1 MATQTYQTASRHLLA
16 QAREVLYL
24 GDARQA
30 SAQGWAAAAQM
41 LQSAAEQRGWAHQAH
56 TDLFNAIAGLVAE
69 TGDDDIRRLFCA
81 AISLEANSYENWMP
95 AVSVDSDLNDIAQF
109 LDKLE
114 PLAAPRW
121 PGTDAAKQS
130 Q

>member
-1 MATQTYQTASRHLLA
+1 MAMPTYQTASRHLLA

-24 GDARQA
+24 GDVRQA
-30 SAQGWAAAAQM
+30 SALGWAAAAQM

-81 AISLEANSYENWMP
+81 AVSLETNCYENWLP
-95 AVSVDSDLNDIAQF
+95 AVSVDGDLDDIALF

-114 PLAAPRW
+114 SLPTLARI
-121 PGTDAAKQS
+121 DEAKQS